1 MAKLMRAL
9 QVQLVDFRGNGDKM
23 LKVFIKATAPLVLA
37 ARRNSRFSPKP
48 TRAARKRRGKE
59 LEKRRVAL
67 ELLERPRDDR

>member
-1 MAKLMRAL
+1 VAKLMRAL
-9 QVQLVDFRGNGDKM
+9 QVQLEDFRGNGDKM